1 MILPKIFTKQ
11 HNLICDNC
19 HSHVSLA
26 LNTMK
31 YDEKQNWNM
40 AKVALMIM
48 LKSKYVS
55 WFGVAKTY
63 LPFFSTLLT
72 IILFII
78 FLN

>member
-1 MILPKIFTKQ
+1 
-11 HNLICDNC
+11 
-19 HSHVSLA
+19 
-26 LNTMK
+26 MK